1 MIANYFKIGFRILIR
16 QRSYTLLNIIGLAVG
31 IAVFVFIYLYVQSEI
46 RYDRHWADKN
56 HIYRVTSKFNLD
68 GNIDSAALTPFRLAN
83 EFEENFPEV
92 QLATNLLYTDPSDV
106 NDVSSLIYNDEVF

>member
-1 MIANYFKIGFRILIR
+1 
-16 QRSYTLLNIIGLAVG
+16 LAVG

-92 QLATNLLYTDPSDV
+92 QLATNLLYTDPSLCV
-106 NDVSSLIYNDEVF
+106 